1 MQLWA
6 RAERCA
12 LDAGR
17 HENGRTTMFARSI
30 AITLAILFA
39 GTGLASAQSASPSP
53 TRIQQFKAWGAYSIK
68 AKEGPFCYVLAVPAE
83 KQPASVDHGAV
94 FFIVSQRPGQ
104 NVAYEPQ
111 VMVGYPL
118 QANSKVTV
126 SIDGKNFTLFTKEKS
141 AWVENAAEEPALIA
155 AMKNGKNLTVQATS
169 GRGTKTNYTYSLQ
182 GISAALD
189 QIKTCK

>member
-1 MQLWA
+1 
-6 RAERCA
+6 
-12 LDAGR
+12 
-17 HENGRTTMFARSI
+17 MFVRSI
-30 AITLAILFA
+30 ATTLAIL
-39 GTGLASAQSASPSP
+39 LASASLGYAQSP
-53 TRIQQFKAWGAYSIK
+53 TRIQQFKAWGAYSYK
-68 AKEGPFCYVLAVPAE
+68 AQGSTLCYVLAVPTD
-83 KQPASVDHGAV
+83 KQPASVDHGDV

-104 NVAYEPQ
+104 NISYEPQ
-111 VMVGYPL
+111 VMMGYTL

-155 AMKNGKNLTVQATS
+155 AMKGGKELKVQATS
-169 GRGTKTNYTYSLQ
+169 GRGTKTNYTYSLS